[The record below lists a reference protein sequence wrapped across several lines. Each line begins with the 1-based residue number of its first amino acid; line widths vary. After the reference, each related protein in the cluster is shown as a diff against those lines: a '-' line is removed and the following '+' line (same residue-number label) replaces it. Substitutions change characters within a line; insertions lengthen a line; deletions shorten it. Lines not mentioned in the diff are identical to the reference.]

1 MYLNMYRAGRLNNP
15 GRRGIA
21 RNDRSRERRQP
32 WRIRQAS
39 SGAGRDDGEK
49 EKNSLPV
56 ALSIDATGTMPQH
69 HLLLIIHHA
78 RSERQEPVA
87 RWPNTPR
94 HEAAAG
100 RRPAKERGG
109 RRQKAGAAWSTA
121 RTRCWPGHHPPPAV
135 RHQAIITTAAQ
146 RPPGRLRT
154 RISSPP
160 FEDFGESS

>member
-1 MYLNMYRAGRLNNP
+1 
-15 GRRGIA
+15 
-21 RNDRSRERRQP
+21 
-32 WRIRQAS
+32 
-39 SGAGRDDGEK
+39 
-49 EKNSLPV
+49 
-56 ALSIDATGTMPQH
+56 MPQH

-87 RWPNTPR
+87 RP
-94 HEAAAG
+94 
-100 RRPAKERGG
+100 GG
-109 RRQKAGAAWSTA
+109 RIRPGTRRRQAGARLKKEEAGGKKLGGLEHSAHAVLATSS
-121 RTRCWPGHHPPPAV
+121 PV